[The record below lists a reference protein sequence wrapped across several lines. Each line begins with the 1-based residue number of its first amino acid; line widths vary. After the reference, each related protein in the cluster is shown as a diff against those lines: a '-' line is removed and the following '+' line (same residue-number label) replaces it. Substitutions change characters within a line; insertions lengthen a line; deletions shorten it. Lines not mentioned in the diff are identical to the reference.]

1 MWLPLQQNWKET
13 TTMNNWMYYLAALVA
28 IVLAAWVIKKVTSC
42 IVKTIAM
49 AVIVA
54 VVAYIYFVVHSS

>member
-1 MWLPLQQNWKET
+1 MATFAAKSVNSI
-13 TTMNNWMYYLAALVA
+13 MNNWMYYAAALVV
-28 IVLAAWVIKKVTSC
+28 IVLAAWAIKKVTSC

-54 VVAYIYFVVHSS
+54 VVAYIYYMSDKW